1 MRRRRVSWP
10 SWKKGEAEAH
20 DLAHLDQV
28 GFALTLPTSYSWSPV
43 GAPVRVDY
51 EAPQGR
57 RVNGIG
63 AYFTH
68 GPEAGAFHH
77 ETYVRFPLPKG
88 LRPEVAHALAQAAR
102 VGEEALAA
110 LDLPPRRVAAFRK
123 QAERQQVQVSE
134 YGIIDGEVLVS
145 FLWKIAGRPEGA
157 AAGWQRAR
165 PLYVVLDNYSVHH
178 GEAVRAAKAALNA
191 AGIYLVYLPSYCPE
205 LSGIEPIWQTIKH
218 HEMPER
224 SFAHLGDLKRT
235 VDETLTHRALALHQ
249 AARQKSKRLFPRTP

>member
-1 MRRRRVSWP
+1 MPPWLRLPPRNSS
-10 SWKKGEAEAH
+10 SWKKGEQGAH

-68 GPEAGAFHH
+68 GPAAGSFYH

-88 LRPEVAHALAQAAR
+88 LTPEVAQQLARRGTDQ
-102 VGEEALAA
+102 GLT
-110 LDLPPRRVAAFRK
+110 LPPGTVAAFRK
-123 QAERQQVQVSE
+123 RAAKHQVQVADF
-134 YGIIDGEVLVS
+134 GIIDGEVLVS
-145 FLWKIAGRPEGA
+145 FLWKISGRPAGA
-157 AAGWQRAR
+157 DADWRRER

-178 GEAVRAAKAALNA
+178 GQVVQAAKAALQA
-191 AGIYLVYLPSYCPE
+191 AGIHLVYLPSYSPE
-205 LSGIEPIWQTIKH
+205 LSGIEPIWQTTKH
-218 HEMPER
+218 HDLPQR
-224 SFAHLGDLKRT
+224 SFAHLGDLKWT
-235 VDETLTHRALALHQ
+235 VDTTLARRAVTLWE
-249 AARQKSKRLFPRTP
+249 AARQKREQLFPRTP

>member
-1 MRRRRVSWP
+1 LP
-10 SWKKGEAEAH
+10 SWKKGDEGAH

-43 GAPVRVDY
+43 GASVRVNY

-68 GPEAGAFHH
+68 GPEAGAFYH

-88 LRPEVAHALAQAAR
+88 LRPEGAQALAQAAR
-102 VGEEALAA
+102 NGGSPFPPP
-110 LDLPPRRVAAFRK
+110 DLPERVVTAFRK
-123 QAERQQVQVSE
+123 QAERQQVQVSDF
-134 YGIIDGEVLVS
+134 GVIDGEVLVS

-157 AAGWQRAR
+157 PAGWRRVR

-178 GEAVRAAKAALNA
+178 GEAVHAAKPALNA
-191 AGIYLVYLPSYCPE
+191 AGIFLVYLPSYCPE
-205 LSGIEPIWQTIKH
+205 LSGIEPIWQGIKH

-224 SFAHLGDLKRT
+224 SFAHLADLKRT
-235 VDETLTHRALALHQ
+235 VDATLDKRTVALQ
-249 AARQKSKRLFPRTP
+249 EAARQKRHRLLPRTP